1 MPLEIDFS
9 KLLTL
14 VGLKS
19 GKLFSNSFK
28 FQALICHCHY
38 HLLQVETFSELSGW
52 QIKKKYH
59 ILLVYDSS
67 MNRIKVFKTKF
78 QWYDYNLKIIYLK

>member
-38 HLLQVETFSELSGW
+38 HLLQVETFSELSG
-52 QIKKKYH
+52 
-59 ILLVYDSS
+59 
-67 MNRIKVFKTKF
+67 
-78 QWYDYNLKIIYLK
+78 